1 MLIEKSPKLIFGIL
15 AFFIYFS
22 LMGVL
27 IYYFN
32 THNSIQPKHYVKKN
46 ENRIQVSLAAPKK
59 KISHASSKPK
69 TPPVTQIKKK
79 KESKVTHKLSKKPLK
94 EKSKIEK
101 KRKVKKVIKEKIV
114 KKISKKPLKKKD
126 ESNSTKPSKK
136 KKIIKKETKKTK
148 KLKVKKLKKKK
159 IEKKKR
165 KKIEKTS
172 ELFSKIKSKPK
183 KRIEKEQKAHTP
195 KVENKKRAKSSSAL
209 EMIQH
214 ATSNKQSDRGIENAY
229 FAKVQA
235 VLETWPAQ
243 SEYAGEKA
251 MVRIYVKPTGAFTF
265 KVKSKSNNVDFNLG
279 LIDFLEQLKKLGL
292 GSHKSGKTY
301 EIEVEFTAKE

>member
-1 MLIEKSPKLIFGIL
+1 MLIEKSPKFIFGIL

-32 THNSIQPKHYVKKN
+32 THNAIQPKHYVKKN
-46 ENRIQVSLAAPKK
+46 ENRIHVSLAAPKK

-79 KESKVTHKLSKKPLK
+79 KESKVAHKLSKKPLK

-101 KRKVKKVIKEKIV
+101 KRKVKKVIKEKLI

-148 KLKVKKLKKKK
+148 EKKEIKKKKK
-159 IEKKKR
+159 IEKKKH

-183 KRIEKEQKAHTP
+183 KRVKKEKKIHTP

-209 EMIQH
+209 AMIEH